1 MIVMR
6 FFIIFVRICKFG
18 KLVILNII
26 LECGVFIFIY
36 RIRIM
41 VDLKIGIVGRLIII
55 NYEYWI
61 FVFSILLFISNFV
74 EINVFK

>member
-1 MIVMR
+1 MLNIVFFWIGIFIINGKIMIVMR

-41 VDLKIGIVGRLIII
+41 VDLKIGISGRLIII
-55 NYEYWI
+55 NYEY
-61 FVFSILLFISNFV
+61 
-74 EINVFK
+74 

>member
-1 MIVMR
+1 MLNIVFFWIGIFIINGKIMIVMR

-26 LECGVFIFIY
+26 LECGVFIFIC

-55 NYEYWI
+55 NYEY
-61 FVFSILLFISNFV
+61 
-74 EINVFK
+74 